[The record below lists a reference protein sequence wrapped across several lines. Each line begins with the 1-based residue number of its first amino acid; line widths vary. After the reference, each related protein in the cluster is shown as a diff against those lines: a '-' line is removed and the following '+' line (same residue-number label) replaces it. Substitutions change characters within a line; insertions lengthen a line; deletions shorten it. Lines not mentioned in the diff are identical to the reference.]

1 MTSHCQSLKIDVV
14 YNNLEILFPC
24 MFCSVN
30 KIVDNPMKRKKKES
44 DGNKYKSSKLE
55 NGRDIEEEA
64 SLNKGNIVTE
74 EPTIHDEGIIID
86 VFVSLIIY

>member
-1 MTSHCQSLKIDVV
+1 
-14 YNNLEILFPC
+14 
-24 MFCSVN
+24 
-30 KIVDNPMKRKKKES
+30 MKRKKKES

-74 EPTIHDEGIIID
+74 EPTIHDEGIIIN
-86 VFVSLIIY
+86 VFVSFDNILVFFRKEEFWSAFKTSFP